1 MLRYVLLGSTMSL
14 AALLM
19 LVGIT
24 TTQQSSKGL
33 ETLSLEDPP
42 TQLPINGA
50 VVNLTGDELDRDI
63 NINPTKPL
71 PFNGTEMI
79 NIPPTATD
87 LDINL
92 FPPPNVK
99 VIIENKTITV
109 TNHPV
114 TIGESAPPPSPPP
127 AIPTPPSVSSGDS
140 GGGDD
145 DEE

>member
-33 ETLSLEDPP
+33 ETLSLESPP
-42 TQLPINGA
+42 TSLPINGA
-50 VVNLTGDELDRDI
+50 TVNLTGDELDRDI

-71 PFNGTEMI
+71 PFNGTETI
-79 NIPPTATD
+79 GIPPTATD
-87 LDINL
+87 IDINL

-99 VIIENKTITV
+99 VIIENKTVTV
-109 TNHPV
+109 TNHPI
-114 TIGESAPPPSPPP
+114 TIGESPP
-127 AIPTPPSVSSGDS
+127 APAAAAVAPTSGESGD
-140 GGGDD
+140 GGDD